1 MKKITRPQLGRKLRK
16 HPGEIKATVGGLLPS

>member
-16 HPGEIKATVGGLLPS
+16 HLGEIKATVVDLLQS